1 MKSYREH
8 LADTL
13 AELKADAASGT
24 TYGDWFKLRDGIEDE
39 LAWIRKQIRES
50 DGDVRSAHQRFRN
63 WFIRFGERDRFY
75 QRRLDRAVAQREIE
89 RAHRDELKDG
99 LAEWRRQWKA
109 DVAAAERLTKMLE
122 ELKRHER
129 GTGGRS

>member
-1 MKSYREH
+1 VKSYREH

-99 LAEWRRQWKA
+99 LAEWRRQWKT
-109 DVAAAERLTKMLE
+109 DVETAKRLTKVIDE
-122 ELKRHER
+122 IENRKHRK
-129 GTGGRS
+129 GTR